1 MYSISKPIKEAEI
14 VEAENQKGCKN
25 AQIRVRLSF
34 KEDVK
39 NAKQSKNKQSY
50 VNEWIVELRS
60 DNLVIDVKISWKPS
74 YNSICWNFFIE
85 T

>member
-50 VNEWIVELRS
+50 VNE
-60 DNLVIDVKISWKPS
+60 
-74 YNSICWNFFIE
+74 
-85 T
+85 

>member
-14 VEAENQKGCKN
+14 VEAENHKGCKN

-50 VNEWIVELRS
+50 VNE
-60 DNLVIDVKISWKPS
+60 
-74 YNSICWNFFIE
+74 
-85 T
+85 